1 MAFGCQLPS
10 IFLYYRKVLPQVRC
24 RRQPGH
30 KSQKATGL
38 PRLPQH
44 SAHVPSLIF
53 VHSALKAYSHISST
67 QTPASPTR
75 PYWSSASLSWKE
87 FPTGWRE
94 PLPFP
99 FPGLSLLPYVR
110 IRCACKNP
118 VQITCFFKR
127 NHVMLFFLK
136 QLIIQPGAW
145 THSNHL
151 IYVSYINEKE
161 QKSKSMHTNNQQTA
175 EVYFLKNLAWG
186 IFLQVLRR
194 VKYGALLCQ
203 CNLGGR
209 GRSLPLRHG
218 VKVRVYLC
226 LTVCHPVS

>member
-1 MAFGCQLPS
+1 MARGWLPAAREFLIKTWIHFSHFLLLSPPLPFWCQLPS
-10 IFLYYRKVLPQVRC
+10 IFLYSRKVLPQVRC

-30 KSQKATGL
+30 TSQKATGL
-38 PRLPQH
+38 PRLRQN
-44 SAHVPSLIF
+44 SAHVPLLIF
-53 VHSALKAYSHISST
+53 VSSALKAYSHISST

-87 FPTGWRE
+87 FPPGLRE

-99 FPGLSLLPYVR
+99 FPWLFLRSYVR

-118 VQITCFFKR
+118 LQIICFFKR

-151 IYVSYINEKE
+151 IYVS
-161 QKSKSMHTNNQQTA
+161 
-175 EVYFLKNLAWG
+175 
-186 IFLQVLRR
+186 
-194 VKYGALLCQ
+194 
-203 CNLGGR
+203 
-209 GRSLPLRHG
+209 
-218 VKVRVYLC
+218 
-226 LTVCHPVS
+226 